1 VAKHFR
7 PLQILDIRNETDDCV
22 SVSFHV
28 PDEWKEEFKFKAGQN
43 ITLRTRI
50 RGEEIRRSY
59 SICSSPFEN
68 ELRVAIKKVEEGLFS
83 SHAHSHFKSSQVLDV
98 LAPTGNFVLPIDAS
112 NKKHYVAFAAGSGI
126 TPVISLLKTILKEEP
141 FSRFTLIYG
150 NRNRNSVIFREE
162 LLALKNEYPD
172 QFQLIM
178 IFSREKM
185 DAPVFEGRIDASKCE
200 MIFKQILPLSEDQ
213 EFLLCGPAP
222 MIFSVRSWLLE
233 QKITDKKVHF
243 ELFSDPGE
251 LGKPREKTN
260 SVIAESSEIKSL
272 VTIRLDGVSADYQ
285 IPVQGPSILEAAIQ
299 AGADLPYACRAGV
312 CASCRAKLVKGK
324 VIMDQNYALAD
335 EEIEQGFILACQSHP
350 ASEKLIID
358 FDIR

>member
-260 SVIAESSEIKSL
+260 SVIAESSEIKGL

>member
-1 VAKHFR
+1 MAKHFR
-7 PLQILDIRNETDDCV
+7 PLPILDIRNETDDCV

-43 ITLRTRI
+43 ITLRTTI

-59 SICSSPFEN
+59 SICSSPFEK

-83 SHAHSHFKSSQVLDV
+83 SHAHTHFKSAQILDV
-98 LAPTGNFVLPIDAS
+98 LTPTGNFVLPIDAA

-150 NRNRNSVIFREE
+150 NRNRGSVIFREE
-162 LLALKNEYPD
+162 LLALKNEFPE
-172 QFQLIM
+172 QFQLM
-178 IFSREKM
+178 MVFSREKM

-213 EFLLCGPAP
+213 EYLLCGPAP

-233 QKITDKKVHF
+233 QKIKEKKIHF

-251 LGKPREKTN
+251 LGKAKEKTN

-272 VTIRLDGVSADYQ
+272 VTIRLDGVSSDYQ
-285 IPVQGPSILEAAIQ
+285 IPVQGPTILEAAIQ

-312 CASCRAKLVKGK
+312 CASCRAKLVEGK
-324 VIMDQNYALAD
+324 VSMDQNYSLAD
-335 EEIEQGFILACQSHP
+335 EEIEQGFILTCQSHP
-350 ASEKLIID
+350 ASEKLMVD